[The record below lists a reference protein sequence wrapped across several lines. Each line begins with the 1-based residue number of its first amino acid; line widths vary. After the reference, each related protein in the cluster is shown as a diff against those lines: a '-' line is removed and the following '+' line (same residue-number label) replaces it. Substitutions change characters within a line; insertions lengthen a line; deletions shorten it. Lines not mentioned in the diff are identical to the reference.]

1 MSRLRPIA
9 VVVVVALMAGASACT
24 TSGAPLGSRWQ
35 RPNIVVLMT
44 DDQTAASLSVMPHV
58 RAALMAK
65 GTTFDHHFAGYPLCC
80 PARATYFTGQYS
92 HNHHVTYNDGP
103 TGGYHALRGRRAV
116 FPAALRRAGYTT
128 IHIGKYLNGY
138 GLLHPHDVP
147 PGWDDW
153 HGSVD
158 PSTYHYYNF
167 TLNHNGRLERYD
179 HGEYQTDVYA
189 SLARLAIRRE
199 AHRHEAFFLDVAFLA
214 PHAVERETSG
224 LDPMDPIDARAA
236 GPARRRHGIRY
247 PVPELRDRHDFD
259 TYPLPNSAAFDEAD
273 VSDKPLNIRLRE
285 PFSLAEVAQ
294 IERNYHMRLATLLS
308 VDRAVAAI
316 VHTLAATHQLR
327 NTYIVFVSDNGFFHG
342 EHRVPFGKYLPYEP
356 SIHVPLV
363 VRGPGVRPNARTE
376 ALTADVDLPATILDL
391 TGARPPR
398 PLDGRSLRP
407 LLERRHPHWPRRDVL
422 LESGANPVGAPV
434 YAGLRSQRWK
444 YIAYDDGERELYD
457 LRHDPEELQ
466 NLAGRPEV
474 RGVERRM
481 ARELA
486 VERHCRGR
494 SCP

>member
-1 MSRLRPIA
+1 MLRFRP
-9 VVVVVALMAGASACT
+9 VVGVLVVALVAGTSACT
-24 TSGAPLGSRWQ
+24 VSGAPLGPRWQ
-35 RPNIVVLMT
+35 RPNVVVLMT

-58 RAALMAK
+58 RSALVAK

-80 PARATYFTGQYS
+80 PARATYLTGQYS
-92 HNHHVTYNDGP
+92 HNHHVTYNDGL
-103 TGGYHALRGRRAV
+103 TGGYHALRGRGAV
-116 FPAALRRAGYTT
+116 LPVALRRAGYTT

-138 GLLHPHDVP
+138 GLLHPRDVP

-153 HGSVD
+153 HASVD
-158 PSTYHYYNF
+158 PSTYQYYDF

-179 HGEYQTDVYA
+179 HAEYQTDLYA
-189 SLARLAIRRE
+189 SLASVAIRRE
-199 AHRHEAFFLDVAFLA
+199 AHRHHAFFLNVAFLA
-214 PHAVERETSG
+214 PHAVVRETSG
-224 LDPMDPIDARAA
+224 LDPIDERAA

-247 PVPELRDRHDFD
+247 PVPERRDRHAFD
-259 TYPLPNSAAFDEAD
+259 GTPLPDGAAFGEAD
-273 VSDKPLNIRLRE
+273 VSDKPLNIRLR
-285 PFSLAEVAQ
+285 PTFTLAEDAQ
-294 IERNYHMRLATLLS
+294 IERNYRLRLATLLS

-316 VHTLAATHQLR
+316 VHTLAVTHQLR

-363 VRGPGVRPNARTE
+363 VRGPGVRQNARTD
-376 ALTADVDLPATILDL
+376 ALTADVDLPATILDV

-398 PLDGRSLRP
+398 RLDGRSLRP
-407 LLERRHPHWPRRDVL
+407 LLERPRPHWPRRAVL
-422 LESGANPVGAPV
+422 LESGANSVGAPV

-444 YIAYDDGERELYD
+444 YVAYDDGERELYD

-474 RGVERRM
+474 RVAEHRM

-486 VERHCRGR
+486 AERHCRGR

>member
-1 MSRLRPIA
+1 M
-9 VVVVVALMAGASACT
+9 
-24 TSGAPLGSRWQ
+24 
-35 RPNIVVLMT
+35 
-44 DDQTAASLSVMPHV
+44 
-58 RAALMAK
+58 
-65 GTTFDHHFAGYPLCC
+65 
-80 PARATYFTGQYS
+80 
-92 HNHHVTYNDGP
+92 
-103 TGGYHALRGRRAV
+103 
-116 FPAALRRAGYTT
+116 
-128 IHIGKYLNGY
+128 
-138 GLLHPHDVP
+138 
-147 PGWDDW
+147 
-153 HGSVD
+153 
-158 PSTYHYYNF
+158 
-167 TLNHNGRLERYD
+167 
-179 HGEYQTDVYA
+179 
-189 SLARLAIRRE
+189 
-199 AHRHEAFFLDVAFLA
+199 
-214 PHAVERETSG
+214 
-224 LDPMDPIDARAA
+224 
-236 GPARRRHGIRY
+236 
-247 PVPELRDRHDFD
+247 
-259 TYPLPNSAAFDEAD
+259 
-273 VSDKPLNIRLRE
+273 SDKPLNIRLRE
-285 PFSLAEVAQ
+285 QFSLAEIAE

-363 VRGPGVRPNARTE
+363 VRGPGVRTNARTE

-407 LLERRHPHWPRRDVL
+407 LLERRHPRWPRRDVL
-422 LESGANPVGAPV
+422 LETGANQVGAPV

-481 ARELA
+481 ARDLA